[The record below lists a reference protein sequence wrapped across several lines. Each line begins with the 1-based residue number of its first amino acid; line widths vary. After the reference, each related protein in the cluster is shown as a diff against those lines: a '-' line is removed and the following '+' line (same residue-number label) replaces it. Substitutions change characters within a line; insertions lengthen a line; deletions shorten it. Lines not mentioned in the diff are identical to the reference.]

1 MDAFVVG
8 AVGDETVGVVL
19 AVGAVVIVGVTV
31 GDAAAGTAA
40 GCAVDAESV
49 AVDASAAAAELQ
61 TFPGDAASAAG
72 QQVSQS
78 DCL

>member
-1 MDAFVVG
+1 MSVVDA
-8 AVGDETVGVVL
+8 AGDEIGAVL
-19 AVGAVVIVGVTV
+19 AVDAAVIVGVTV
-31 GDAAAGTAA
+31 VDVAETAAVCAADAVSVDVKDAAAAA
-40 GCAVDAESV
+40 
-49 AVDASAAAAELQ
+49 LQ

>member
-1 MDAFVVG
+1 MSVVDA
-8 AVGDETVGVVL
+8 AGDEIGAVL
-19 AVGAVVIVGVTV
+19 AVDAAVIVGVTV
-31 GDAAAGTAA
+31 VDVAETAAVCAADAVSVVDVKDAAAAA
-40 GCAVDAESV
+40 
-49 AVDASAAAAELQ
+49 LQ